1 MSLYRKYRPLTFSSI
16 AGQVHIR
23 LTLENEIKRNEL
35 AHAYIFAGPR
45 AVGKTTTARIFARAL
60 NCNTRSS
67 EQSEPCN
74 SCESCEAILQGRT
87 LDIIEIDAASH
98 TGVDNVRENIIAAA
112 RVANSM
118 LRYKV
123 FIIDEVHMLS
133 TSAFN
138 ALLKLLEEPPSSVV
152 FILATT
158 ELQKVPATIISRCQR
173 FDFMRISP
181 VDMKARLKTI
191 VGLEGKTLDESVY
204 DDIIRLSDGCQ
215 RDAESLLGQIL
226 ALHDSKID
234 AKLAALVLP
243 HSNRQLIARLLEAIA
258 ARNTHEAITLVDT
271 MITEGVDI
279 ETVVNDAIED
289 LRSLLRIQSGAGDT
303 VQEVQSVRTSL
314 EELSKK
320 LSPQEVLAITDY
332 FAQCLQ
338 DMRLFSRIQLPFEIA
353 VVKSCLRTQ

>member
-1 MSLYRKYRPLTFSSI
+1 MSLYRKYRPLTFAAI
-16 AGQVHIR
+16 AGQEHIKR
-23 LTLENEIKRNEL
+23 TLENEIVRNEL

-45 AVGKTTTARIFARAL
+45 AVGKTTTARVFARAL
-60 NCNTRSS
+60 NCNTR
-67 EQSEPCN
+67 ETKQSEPCN

-112 RVANSM
+112 RVANTM

-181 VDMKARLKTI
+181 ADMKARLHSI
-191 VGLEGKTLDESVY
+191 VEQEGKTLEESVY

-226 ALHDSKID
+226 ALHDKKID

-243 HSNRQLIARLLEAIA
+243 HSNRQLIAQLLDAIALRNAGEAIK
-258 ARNTHEAITLVDT
+258 LVDS
-271 MITEGVDI
+271 MIAEGVDI
-279 ETVVNDAIED
+279 ETVVNDSIED
-289 LRSLLRIQSGAGDT
+289 LRSLLRFMSGAGDT
-303 VQEVQSVRTSL
+303 VQETQSTRAAL

-320 LSPQEVLAITDY
+320 FSQQEVLTITDY

-338 DMRLFSRIQLPFEIA
+338 DMRLFSHIQLPFEIA
-353 VVKSCLRTQ
+353 VVKSCLRA

>member
-1 MSLYRKYRPLTFSSI
+1 MSLYRKYRPLTFAAI
-16 AGQVHIR
+16 AGQGHIKR
-23 LTLENEIKRNEL
+23 TLENEIIRDEL
-35 AHAYIFAGPR
+35 AHAYIFSGPR
-45 AVGKTTTARIFARAL
+45 AVGKTSTARVFARAL
-60 NCNTRSS
+60 NCSTRVA

-74 SCESCEAILQGRT
+74 SCDRCTAILQNRT

-112 RVANSM
+112 RVAKTM
-118 LRYKV
+118 LPYKV

-138 ALLKLLEEPPSSVV
+138 ALLKLLEEPPSSVI

-158 ELQKVPATIISRCQR
+158 EIQKVPATIISRCQR
-173 FDFMRISP
+173 FDFMRITP
-181 VDMKARLKTI
+181 ADMKARLMMI
-191 VGLEGKTLDESVY
+191 VKQEEKTLDESVY

-226 ALHDSKID
+226 ALHDTKID
-234 AKLAALVLP
+234 AQLASLVLP
-243 HSNRQLIARLLEAIA
+243 HSNRQLIAKLLDAIA
-258 ARNTHEAITLVDT
+258 ARKTDEAISLIDA
-271 MITEGVDI
+271 MIADGVDI
-279 ETVVNDAIED
+279 ETVVNDTIED

-303 VQEVQSVRTSL
+303 VQEAKSVRESL

-320 LSPQEVLAITDY
+320 LSSLEVLMIADY

-338 DMRLFSRIQLPFEIA
+338 DIRLFAHIQLPFEIA
-353 VVKSCLRTQ
+353 VVKSCLRAQ

>member
-1 MSLYRKYRPLTFSSI
+1 MSLYRKYRPLTFAAI
-16 AGQVHIR
+16 AGQEHIKR
-23 LTLENEIKRNEL
+23 TLENEIVRNEL

-45 AVGKTTTARIFARAL
+45 AVGKTTTARVFARAL
-60 NCNTRSS
+60 NCNTR
-67 EQSEPCN
+67 ETKQSEPCN

-112 RVANSM
+112 RVANTM

-181 VDMKARLKTI
+181 ADMKARLHSI
-191 VGLEGKTLDESVY
+191 VEQEGKTLEESVY

-226 ALHDSKID
+226 ALHDKKID

-243 HSNRQLIARLLEAIA
+243 HSNRQLIAKLLDAIALRNAGEAIK
-258 ARNTHEAITLVDT
+258 LVDS
-271 MITEGVDI
+271 MIAEGVDI
-279 ETVVNDAIED
+279 ETVVNDSIED
-289 LRSLLRIQSGAGDT
+289 LRSLLRFMSGAGDT
-303 VQEVQSVRTSL
+303 VQETQSTRAAL

-320 LSPQEVLAITDY
+320 FSQQEVLTITDY

-338 DMRLFSRIQLPFEIA
+338 DMRLFSHIQLPFEIA
-353 VVKSCLRTQ
+353 VVKSCLRA